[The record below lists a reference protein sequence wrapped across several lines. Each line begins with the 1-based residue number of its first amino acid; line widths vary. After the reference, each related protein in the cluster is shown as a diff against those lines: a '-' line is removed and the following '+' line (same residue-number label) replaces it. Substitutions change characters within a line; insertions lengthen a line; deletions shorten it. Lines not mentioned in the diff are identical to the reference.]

1 LLPPTVL
8 VVWAA
13 IGGLPVRRDIPTTAM
28 RSDGGLAFSV
38 AVDALVANIALL
50 PIGDDRV
57 QAGTLGPTRIYED
70 GVKLGPARRESGWI
84 SEHGLGSYAHRD
96 GRLHFSSTDRT
107 DPRTNGRAYRAR
119 LRRYAS
125 AWWAVG
131 FVSLF
136 AVSAIIAAAP
146 YAHSLGSLRRR
157 RPTRARE
164 PIGVASIAR
173 RLASAAVAIA
183 LASFVGS
190 LLDAVRGAGFWAV
203 ATVAAGFVVAALGLA
218 IPATR
223 RVLAPATLALAS
235 FGFTLAMSEIA
246 LAIYAQRTAESLT
259 VASEPR
265 EDVPTAPPARLDGD
279 ADPRDVL
286 PAAVRARIPQRL
298 AVITMPAE
306 WMERAVEIPGA
317 RKALYW
323 HDVLHVYDV
332 NQMRR
337 TEPFPPK
344 QPDRPRIVILGDSLT
359 YGWGIE
365 PQWSYPSQLE
375 RALASN
381 YDVEV
386 LNLGVPGHASEEVLS
401 VAARFLPRLDPD
413 LVIYGVCL
421 NDFLPAEQGQYDYRD
436 AYSFPIPEAWKD
448 LARKQTRVAG
458 IVETG
463 YDRLLR
469 RVGLR
474 VDFYDDILRDFGDY
488 QERFVRDVAA
498 INALAVERG
507 LPPVIAMVLDQAPI
521 ADGRGHRVARIA
533 ESLLAEAGLTV
544 VATDEFYRRYDGESF
559 AISRWE
565 GHPNEE
571 GMAIFSAMLAETLE
585 ASGLL
590 EPGRKSP

>member
-1 LLPPTVL
+1 LLLPPTVL

-13 IGGLPVRRDIPTTAM
+13 IGGLSVRRDIPTTAM
-28 RSDGGLAFSV
+28 RAHGDLAFSV
-38 AVDALVANIALL
+38 AVDALVADIALL

-70 GVKLGPARRESGWI
+70 GVKLGPARRESDWI

-107 DPRTNGRAYRAR
+107 DPRTNGRVYRTR

-125 AWWAVG
+125 VWWAVG
-131 FVSLF
+131 FVGLF
-136 AVSAIIAAAP
+136 AISAIIAAAP
-146 YAHSLGSLRRR
+146 HARSLGSRRR
-157 RPTRARE
+157 RTRARE
-164 PIGVASIAR
+164 PIQIAPIAR
-173 RLASAAVAIA
+173 RLGAAAVALA
-183 LASFVGS
+183 LAVGVGGF
-190 LLDAVRGAGFWAV
+190 LDAVRGAGFWAV
-203 ATVAAGFVVAALGLA
+203 ATVAAGFVLAALGLA

-223 RVLAPATLALAS
+223 RVVAPTALALAS

-246 LAIYAQRTAESLT
+246 LAIYAQRAAESLAA
-259 VASEPR
+259 ASEPG
-265 EDVPTAPPARLDGD
+265 EDVSAAPPARLDGD

-286 PAAVRARIPQRL
+286 PTAVRARIPQRL
-298 AVITMPAE
+298 AVITMPPE
-306 WMERAVEIPGA
+306 WTERAVEIPGA

-344 QPDRPRIVILGDSLT
+344 QPGRPRIVVLGDSLT

-365 PQWSYPSQLE
+365 PEWSYPSQLE
-375 RALASN
+375 RALASH
-381 YDVEV
+381 YEVEV

-401 VAARFLPRLDPD
+401 VASRFLPRLEPD

-436 AYSFPIPEAWKD
+436 AYSFPIPEAWKK
-448 LARKQTRVAG
+448 LAREQTRVAG

-469 RVGLR
+469 RLGLR

-488 QERFVRDVAA
+488 QERFGRDVAA

-507 LPPVIAMVLDQAPI
+507 LPPVFAMVLDQAPRLE
-521 ADGRGHRVARIA
+521 GRGHRVAHIA
-533 ESLLAEAGLTV
+533 ESLLAEAGMTV
-544 VATDEFYRRYDGESF
+544 VPSDDFFRRYDGESF

-590 EPGRKSP
+590 DPARKSR